1 MVSFSDQSVGYH
13 SGILAQMN
21 KGMSKR
27 GYLISGA
34 SGRVGRHFVDRLQDR
49 EDVFVRA
56 LGRREPC
63 DILWDKLCVE
73 DFQNIDVVY
82 HFAGTTDLWS
92 LRNDETTHFVVNV
105 ELSERI
111 FALFLESDATLFV
124 YMSTAKVM
132 GEGRAEAYRIGEM
145 PQPVTGYAKSKWM
158 AEQRLMKLWL
168 QYKERYPDTK
178 KRWVVLRPTMIYSA
192 GGDGSLFKLQRW
204 IEWGGPVL
212 ENWLST
218 KRSMV
223 SMESVLDVLEE
234 IPSAPLLLPCY
245 FLADLPTMDLGE
257 IISLMSGSGNKRIR
271 TMSLKPWQ
279 RRFLLFVDKWLLGGR
294 LSWQLHRMETNFVV
308 EGEGIWGVKGSEELK
323 LSERR
328 LLAFIQSQKR

>member
-56 LGRREPC
+56 LGRKKSC
-63 DILWDKLCVE
+63 IVQWNKLCVE
-73 DFQNIDVVY
+73 DFEDIDVVY
-82 HFAGTTDLWS
+82 HLAGTTDLWS
-92 LRNDETTHFVVNV
+92 MRNDETTHFTVNV

-111 FALFLESDATLFV
+111 FELFLESEATLFV

-145 PQPVTGYAKSKWM
+145 PEPETGYAKSKWI

-168 QYKERYPDTK
+168 QYKERNPDTM
-178 KRWVVLRPTMIYSA
+178 KRWVVLRPAMIYSA
-192 GGDGSLFKLQRW
+192 VGEGSLFKLQRW
-204 IEWGGPVL
+204 IERGGPVL
-212 ENWLST
+212 GSWLST

-223 SMESVLDVLEE
+223 SMESVLDVLEAV
-234 IPSAPLLLPCY
+234 PAARLLLPCY
-245 FLADLPTMDLGE
+245 FLADLPTLNLGE
-257 IISLMSGSGNKRIR
+257 IIGFMTGSGNKQIR
-271 TMSLKPWQ
+271 TMSLKPRQW
-279 RRFLLFVDKWLLGGR
+279 RFVLFADKWLLGGR
-294 LSWQLHRMETNFVV
+294 LFWQLQRMETNFVV
-308 EGEGIWGVKGSEELK
+308 EGEGIWGVKGSKELK

-328 LLAFIQSQKR
+328 LLAFIQSQK